1 MAAILNFAHWS
12 MVTRCHQSDSDVEGI
27 GYHNQLNHL
36 VYTANP
42 GPALIL
48 PDYNGKILMET
59 NQNEELV

>member
-1 MAAILNFAHWS
+1 MRIGQWWQGVISQILMF
-12 MVTRCHQSDSDVEGI
+12 EGI
-27 GYHNQLNHL
+27 SYHNQLKHF

-48 PDYNGKILMET
+48 PDYSGKSLMET